1 MPLMRALVVVLVG
14 LALPLGL
21 ALGVYAASS
30 DSLAATP
37 VVAPTGEVGRP
48 AERVQQPP
56 TTTTN
61 TTDTTTST
69 RTETED
75 EDSRGRGRG
84 RGGDDSDNSGRGSD
98 SSGLGS
104 SEDDD

>member
-1 MPLMRALVVVLVG
+1 MPLMRALVVVLIG

-48 AERVQQPP
+48 AERVPPP
-56 TTTTN
+56 TTME
-61 TTDTTTST
+61 TTDTDSTTT
-69 RTETED
+69 TETED
-75 EDSRGRGRG
+75 EDSSGRGRGRG

-98 SSGLGS
+98 SSGSGS
-104 SEDDD
+104 SGDDD